1 MHKGDMW
8 TGEGDS
14 SFKTCQQIHCCSF
27 QEKELILLP
36 LGVKRIY
43 WLTCNEEN
51 MGKSDNMWL
60 LRQGHK
66 NFCSFPCSFSWIPCC
81 GGGRREG
88 EGSCRVERTLKQP
101 KGEIQVARNWGLQPT
116 AMCVNHL
123 GIRFSSP
130 GQAFGK
136 CIPRKL
142 QPHGKPCARITQLF
156 LYSWPT
162 ETDIINTYVFVCLFI
177 CFLLFRAE
185 LAAYGGSQA
194 RVKSEL

>member
-1 MHKGDMW
+1 MPRGYMW

-81 GGGRREG
+81 GGGGQEG

-101 KGEIQVARNWGLQPT
+101 NGKIQVARNEASSQQP
-116 AMCVNHL
+116 CVWIILELDSPALVKLLENASL
-123 GIRFSSP
+123 GNCNLMGNPVPESPSS
-130 GQAFGK
+130 FY
-136 CIPRKL
+136 IPVPQKL
-142 QPHGKPCARITQLF
+142 I
-156 LYSWPT
+156 
-162 ETDIINTYVFVCLFI
+162 
-177 CFLLFRAE
+177 
-185 LAAYGGSQA
+185 
-194 RVKSEL
+194 